1 MFHNGNNCNEN
12 KNEHRHREG
21 YRNMTGEGKTIRY
34 HTDQIT
40 KKHKHKDRKN
50 KWEIGSS
57 LFAYIITNHSGY
69 ELVC

>member
-1 MFHNGNNCNEN
+1 MFHNGNNRNKN

-21 YRNMTGEGKTIRY
+21 YRNMAGEGEAIGY

-40 KKHKHKDRKN
+40 KKHKHKNRKN

-57 LFAYIITNHSGY
+57 LFAYIITNHFGY